1 MNVDFYPGRATP
13 PEGANK
19 NADYNCNGIF
29 GTELFSKKT
38 WK

>member
-1 MNVDFYPGRATP
+1 MNPDFYPGRATP
-13 PEGANK
+13 PDGKK

-29 GTELFSKKT
+29 GTELFAKKT